1 MIITQ
6 LETAPNAN
14 IFYHY
19 SNNDSLCSYKKD
31 RLINYLN
38 SKYPKV
44 EVNSEW
50 VKITDWTE
58 RSAIVYFKGFEIMC
72 DNAEL
77 SQKLNSD
84 IEQFKEL

>member
-19 SNNDSLCSYKKD
+19 SNNDSLCSYKKE

-44 EVNSEW
+44 EINTEFLKIFDW
-50 VKITDWTE
+50 NGEFGIVK
-58 RSAIVYFKGFEIMC
+58 FKGFEINC
-72 DNAEL
+72 QNENLKQNIIA
-77 SQKLNSD
+77 D